1 MTRTI
6 NKNPFEIEVKFSPSD
21 ISLFHEVA
29 AARQAP
35 KDANRSK
42 VEDKRI
48 VQRDNTETHLIGLL
62 GEYALARLIY
72 GNVDTNA
79 YLSGDTDKDFCL
91 YGVSIEV
98 KTLQGFLT
106 FKNKSDFQADVAA
119 LVIYNRHDFS
129 SVWVQ
134 GWISRKDFEDQCF
147 IDNFGY
153 GDRPCVQPAQLLPI
167 ETLKTYCLITRNQR
181 WLFNQI
187 KSLSN

>member
-1 MTRTI
+1 
-6 NKNPFEIEVKFSPSD
+6 V
-21 ISLFHEVA
+21 
-29 AARQAP
+29 
-35 KDANRSK
+35 
-42 VEDKRI
+42 
-48 VQRDNTETHLIGLL
+48 
-62 GEYALARLIY
+62 
-72 GNVDTNA
+72 
-79 YLSGDTDKDFCL
+79 DTDKDFCL